1 MTGEAAEANKT
12 AVMPVASARVNLAQ
26 LPVLIATFLPVE
38 ICVYY
43 QVVPVNVDGALIIL
57 GMVDPNDLAA
67 VDYVGKML
75 AFSKLQIHPLPL
87 SFQEHQDLIAYYFS
101 HPPSTDQI
109 STFKAAFSAGKDSE
123 AKAKPA
129 PEAAPAAPADPAAE
143 MAAPESDEAVQQLL
157 NSILRR
163 ILDEKADQLFV
174 ELNENRTC
182 RIRYR
187 QQGLLRDMFKELP
200 EPTRAKLLIEMKQMV
215 GLDPVA
221 PAQKQSAEVERL
233 YRGEPLILQ
242 LRTVP
247 QGDREGAILTVL
259 QGDNL
264 SRYQQQLNHKRVA
277 DTIAIAQQAQQI
289 LDQLER
295 SLGVT
300 VDKVKTYSPNFNAT
314 EWQNLNHTLTGLMQ
328 QARQLN
334 RLQQDWSELGKADK
348 STDTKPESA

>member
-1 MTGEAAEANKT
+1 MK
-12 AVMPVASARVNLAQ
+12 
-26 LPVLIATFLPVE
+26 
-38 ICVYY
+38 
-43 QVVPVNVDGALIIL
+43 
-57 GMVDPNDLAA
+57 
-67 VDYVGKML
+67 
-75 AFSKLQIHPLPL
+75 
-87 SFQEHQDLIAYYFS
+87 
-101 HPPSTDQI
+101 
-109 STFKAAFSAGKDSE
+109 
-123 AKAKPA
+123 
-129 PEAAPAAPADPAAE
+129 
-143 MAAPESDEAVQQLL
+143 
-157 NSILRR
+157 
-163 ILDEKADQLFV
+163 KADQLFV

-215 GLDPVA
+215 GLDPAA

-233 YRGEPLILQ
+233 YRGEPLVLQ

-277 DTIAIAQQAQQI
+277 ETIAIAQQAQQI

-295 SLGVT
+295 SLSVT
-300 VDKVKTYSPNFNAT
+300 VDKVKTYSPNLNTT
-314 EWQNLNHTLTGLMQ
+314 EQQNLNHTLTGLMQ

-334 RLQQDWSELGKADK
+334 RLQQDWSELGKAEK
-348 STDTKPESA
+348 PINPKPESA